1 MIKRLPIGTFIN
13 MGTVIIGSLI
23 GIWLQQAFP
32 ENIKAIIFQ
41 AIGLGTFLIGIQM
54 SLKMSEGY
62 LLILIFSLIIGGILG
77 ELIHL
82 DIILQQ
88 LSEQLKNIFQVGD
101 EKFTEGLVTA
111 FLLFCIGSMVIV
123 GAIEEGIS
131 GNRELL
137 MVKSTLDGVSS
148 IALASTFGIGVLF
161 SIIPLLIIQGG
172 MTVLSTYIHRF
183 FTPTIIAQLSSVGG
197 LLIIGI
203 SFKLLNLGNIN
214 IENLLPSLLV
224 IIGFTWVYDKFLL
237 NRNSEKIVQ

>member
-23 GIWLQQAFP
+23 GIWLQQTFP

-77 ELIHL
+77 ELVHL

-224 IIGFTWVYDKFLL
+224 IVGFTWGYDKFLL
-237 NRNSEKIVQ
+237 NRNSKNTVQ